1 MATLLRRLGNK
12 SKIAKDVQAHF
23 PRHKQYI
30 ELFFGAGGMFF
41 NKPKAKY
48 NIVNDKD
55 SEVYNLFCVVKD
67 NKDDLVEYI
76 KRMPIH
82 ADLWNHWKKNTET
95 DSVLRAVRFLF
106 LSNFGYMGK
115 PETLRI
121 GANNTAQILL
131 DSIDETFDYLFQV
144 YFTNCDFREFFRLVS
159 FKDEKEK
166 EDTLVYSDSP
176 YVNTD
181 NNYGELGGVKW
192 TEEDCFDLYEV
203 LQGCGCK
210 FAMSEFDHPFV
221 LEEAKRRNLN
231 IINIGE
237 RKNLG
242 NRRLEILITN
252 YQNHPTL
259 F

>member
-1 MATLLRRLGNK
+1 MTLLRRLGNK
-12 SKIAKDVQAHF
+12 SKIAKDVQSHF

-41 NKPKAKY
+41 NKAKAKY
-48 NIVNDKD
+48 NIVNDMD

-67 NKDDLVEYI
+67 DKSALVDCI

-95 DSVLRAVRFLF
+95 DPVLRAVRFLF

-131 DSIDETFDYLFQV
+131 DSIDATFEYLFQV
-144 YFTNCDFREFFRLVS
+144 YFTNCDFRDFFRQVS
-159 FKDEKEK
+159 FKDDKEK
-166 EDTLVYSDSP
+166 ADTLVYADSP
-176 YVNTD
+176 YVDTD
-181 NNYGELGGVKW
+181 NNYGELTGIKW
-192 TEEDCFDLYEV
+192 TEEDCFDLYNV
-203 LQGCGCK
+203 LEGCGCK

-221 LEEAKRRNLN
+221 IEEAKRRGLN
-231 IINIGE
+231 VIVIGE
-237 RKNLG
+237 RVNMK
-242 NRRLEILITN
+242 NRRTEILVTN
-252 YQNHPTL
+252 YKNHPTL

>member
-1 MATLLRRLGNK
+1 MTTLLRRLGNK

-23 PRHKQYI
+23 PYHKQYI

-67 NKDDLVEYI
+67 SKDDLIECI

-82 ADLWNHWKKNTET
+82 QDLWNHWKKNTET
-95 DSVLRAVRFLF
+95 APVLRAVRFLF

-131 DSIDETFDYLFQV
+131 DSIQSTWEYMFQV
-144 YFTNCDFREFFRLVS
+144 YFTNCDYRDFFRLVS
-159 FKDEKEK
+159 FKDDKEIS
-166 EDTLVYSDSP
+166 ETFCYSDSP
-176 YVNTD
+176 YIDTD
-181 NNYGELGGVKW
+181 NNYDGLSGMKW
-192 TEEDCFDLYEV
+192 TEEDAFDLFEV
-203 LQGCGCK
+203 LQNWGGK
-210 FAMSEFDHPFV
+210 FAISEFNHPFI
-221 LEEAKRRNLN
+221 LSEAKRRNLN
-231 IINIGE
+231 VITIGE
-237 RKNLG
+237 RINMK
-242 NRRLEILITN
+242 NRRIEVLVTN

>member
-1 MATLLRRLGNK
+1 MTLLRRLGNK
-12 SKIAKDVQAHF
+12 SKIAKDVQAYF

-48 NIVNDKD
+48 NIVNDMD

-67 NKDDLVEYI
+67 NKNDLIEYI

-82 ADLWNHWKKNTET
+82 VDLWEYWKKNTET
-95 DSVLRAVRFLF
+95 EPVLRAVRFLF

-144 YFTNCDFREFFRLVS
+144 YFTNVDFRGFFRLVS
-159 FKDEKEK
+159 FKDDKEK
-166 EDTLVYSDSP
+166 EETLVYADSP
-176 YVNTD
+176 YVDTD
-181 NNYGELGGVKW
+181 NNYGELTGIKW
-192 TEEDCFDLYEV
+192 TEEDCFDLYNV
-203 LQGCGCK
+203 LEGCGCK

-221 LEEAKRRNLN
+221 IEEAKRRNLN
-231 IINIGE
+231 VITIGE
-237 RKNLG
+237 RVNMK
-242 NRRLEILITN
+242 NRRTEILVTN